1 MGFGFLLFGY
11 ALYLNTI
18 IPVYTIPVAGIV
30 MAFGLRKLKI
40 WNSGFRGAARANVA
54 VILFGLFAVG
64 ISVAI
69 RVGAPISD
77 TLSAA
82 TAATLS
88 LLVMLYHFFLGSGMV
103 SLAREVGLP
112 RLRGQAFFFRTTSC
126 IFWFLY
132 AFFNLDLGE
141 KLDGFLARLFVPMVI
156 VGFVVALIGFAV
168 LFSCYTDIG
177 MPDEND
183 APAKPGF
190 LARMKQKN
198 EEGNQDHD

>member
-103 SLAREVGLP
+103 SLAREVG
-112 RLRGQAFFFRTTSC
+112 R
-126 IFWFLY
+126 
-132 AFFNLDLGE
+132 
-141 KLDGFLARLFVPMVI
+141 
-156 VGFVVALIGFAV
+156 
-168 LFSCYTDIG
+168 
-177 MPDEND
+177 
-183 APAKPGF
+183 
-190 LARMKQKN
+190 
-198 EEGNQDHD
+198 